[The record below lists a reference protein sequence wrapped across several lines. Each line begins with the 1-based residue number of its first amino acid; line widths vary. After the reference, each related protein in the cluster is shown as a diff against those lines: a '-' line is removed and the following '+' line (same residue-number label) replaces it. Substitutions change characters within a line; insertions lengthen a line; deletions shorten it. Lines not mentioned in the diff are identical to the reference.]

1 MQKERTRIDSL
12 LKLKAFDNN
21 FENEYKNLNF
31 MQYEASDSLGV
42 LLYNL
47 RNKIVHSFHSI
58 EKTSLLNNL
67 IDEMELIL
75 IELLL
80 QKPIN
85 IQECIREK
93 AYFISLENPANSE
106 IDNWFLAEQEC
117 KEFK

>member
-1 MQKERTRIDSL
+1 
-12 LKLKAFDNN
+12 
-21 FENEYKNLNF
+21 
-31 MQYEASDSLGV
+31 MQYETGYGLGD

-58 EKTSLLNNL
+58 KRTSLLNNL

-85 IQECIREK
+85 IQEYIIEK

-106 IDNWFLAEQEC
+106 IDNWFLAEQKC

>member
-1 MQKERTRIDSL
+1 
-12 LKLKAFDNN
+12 
-21 FENEYKNLNF
+21 
-31 MQYEASDSLGV
+31 
-42 LLYNL
+42 
-47 RNKIVHSFHSI
+47 
-58 EKTSLLNNL
+58 
-67 IDEMELIL
+67 MEIIL
-75 IELLL
+75 VDLLL